1 MQMFSAG
8 SNLKDKGDEEIF
20 YQDFKRFTSGKV
32 TFAVGQITSLDENEL
47 KALKPRMLAY
57 MQRSHETD
65 NLNMIFFML
74 TNILTEST
82 ELLCVGQ
89 GAVQLAAKAFH
100 LDQDEETEK
109 SEPVVSLPGVVSR
122 KKQLIPE
129 LMLAEQM

>member
-1 MQMFSAG
+1 
-8 SNLKDKGDEEIF
+8 
-20 YQDFKRFTSGKV
+20 
-32 TFAVGQITSLDENEL
+32 
-47 KALKPRMLAY
+47 
-57 MQRSHETD
+57 
-65 NLNMIFFML
+65 MIFFML

-129 LMLAEQM
+129 LMLAECRCRGECGRCPGIIGILSSKVYRRRTDSNHGSAPVFMYSQINVEKRIKACIIKLIRLYLELNFRM